1 MSKKIHAIRVNTDEM
16 ELMRKRLERQIKS
29 VHNLDESKE
38 EYITKIRFYYI

>member
-29 VHNLDESKE
+29 VHNLDESKRR
-38 EYITKIRFYYI
+38 IYYKN

>member
-29 VHNLDESKE
+29 VHNLMKAKRR
-38 EYITKIRFYYI
+38 IYYKN